1 MHNHDHGC
9 GPRERGPRFVFGGRG
24 FGMDFGPRGFHFDF
38 GDGPGEGGSRGGG
51 RGGWG
56 GRGGGRRRMFGS
68 GELRLV
74 LLKLIADEPRHGYD
88 LIRAIEELTGGD
100 YAPSPGVIYPTL
112 TMLTDMG
119 LIEEAA
125 AEGSRKAFAAT
136 KEGKAHLKENKE
148 EVEALFER
156 LEEVKPNREGSRH
169 PPIGRAIGNL
179 MNALRHRVQESGF
192 DDELVHEITN
202 ILDEAAQRIE
212 RVK

>member
-1 MHNHDHGC
+1 MHRYEHGC
-9 GPRERGPRFVFGGRG
+9 GPRERGARFIFGGRDFGRG
-24 FGMDFGPRGFHFDF
+24 FGMNFGPRGFHFDF
-38 GDGPGEGGSRGGG
+38 GDGSGEGGPRGGG
-51 RGGWG
+51 RGP
-56 GRGGGRRRMFGS
+56 RGRRRMFGS

-88 LIRAIEELTGGD
+88 LIKAIEELTGGD
-100 YAPSPGVIYPTL
+100 YAPSPGVVYPTL

-136 KEGKAHLKENKE
+136 DEGRKHLDDNRD
-148 EVEALFER
+148 EVDALFER
-156 LEEVKPNREGSRH
+156 LDEVKPNREGSRH

-179 MNALRHRVQESGF
+179 MNALRHRVQRDGF
-192 DDELVHEITN
+192 DEQLVHEITT

>member
-1 MHNHDHGC
+1 MHRQDHGC

-24 FGMDFGPRGFHFDF
+24 FGMNFGPRGFHFDF
-38 GDGPGEGGSRGGG
+38 GDGPGEGGARGGG
-51 RGGWG
+51 RGP
-56 GRGGGRRRMFGS
+56 RGRRRMFGS

-88 LIRAIEELTGGD
+88 LIKAIEELTGGD
-100 YAPSPGVIYPTL
+100 YAPSPGVVYPTL

-119 LIEEAA
+119 LIEEVA

-136 KEGKAHLKENKE
+136 DEGRAHLKQNEDE
-148 EVEALFER
+148 IDALFER
-156 LEEVKPNREGSRH
+156 LDEVKPERAGSRH

-192 DDELVHEITN
+192 DDELVHEITA

>member
-1 MHNHDHGC
+1 MHKHDHGC
-9 GPRERGPRFVFGGRG
+9 GPRERGARFVFGGREFGRG
-24 FGMDFGPRGFHFDF
+24 FGMNFGPRGFHFDF

-51 RGGWG
+51 RGS
-56 GRGGGRRRMFGS
+56 RGRRRMFGS

-88 LIRAIEELTGGD
+88 LIKAIEELTGGD
-100 YAPSPGVIYPTL
+100 YAPSPGVVYPTL

-119 LIEEAA
+119 LIEEQA

-136 KEGKAHLKENKE
+136 DEGRTHLEENKD

-156 LEEVKPNREGSRH
+156 LDEVKPKREGSRH

-192 DDELVHEITN
+192 DDELVHEITT